1 MSFNHKDFPI
11 SSYKKDV
18 KTSWHGAANKKE
30 KEKKDVHSTFVY
42 QVSQETHRI
51 G

>member
-18 KTSWHGAANKKE
+18 SRHLDMAQPTKK
-30 KEKKDVHSTFVY
+30 KKKRKMYIVLLFIKYHKKIT
-42 QVSQETHRI
+42 E
-51 G
+51 